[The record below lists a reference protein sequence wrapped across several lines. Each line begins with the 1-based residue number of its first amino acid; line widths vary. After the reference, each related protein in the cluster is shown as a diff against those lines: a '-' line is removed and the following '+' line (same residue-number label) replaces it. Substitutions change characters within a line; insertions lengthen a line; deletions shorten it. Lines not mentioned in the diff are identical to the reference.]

1 MSYLMH
7 IQFICFLVWCTVY
20 FLIQM
25 DGWMYVCA
33 RIDNGLIEESK
44 ELAGGDPE
52 QQLVGGGK
60 CPSTHLCLI
69 QFYNSLSTFTQFR
82 LKD

>member
-25 DGWMYVCA
+25 DRWMYVCA
-33 RIDNGLIEESK
+33 RIDNGLIEESE

-60 CPSTHLCLI
+60 CPSTHLCPI
-69 QFYNSLSTFTQFR
+69 QFYNSLSAFT
-82 LKD
+82 